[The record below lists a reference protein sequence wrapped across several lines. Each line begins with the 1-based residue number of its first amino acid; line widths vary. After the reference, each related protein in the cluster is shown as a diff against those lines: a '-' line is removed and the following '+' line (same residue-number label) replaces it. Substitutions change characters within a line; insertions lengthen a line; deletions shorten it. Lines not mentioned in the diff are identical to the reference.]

1 MPDDSKSPYDEDS
14 EEDRQYYLA
23 YLIPALVFM
32 AKVGVN
38 MTFQNT
44 YQASFGENLIFP
56 FYKRATAIGICNFI
70 ARTVTITSSL
80 AAELDRPWPA
90 ALLISGTS
98 LAFIAIFFLPS
109 RDAEIEYEKKLL
121 ELEKQKM
128 DGGEDKEKDE

>member
-1 MPDDSKSPYDEDS
+1 MPDDKKSPYDEDS
-14 EEDRQYYLA
+14 EDDRQYYLA

-44 YQASFGENLIFP
+44 YLASFGENLIFP

-70 ARTVTITSSL
+70 ARAITCTSSL

-90 ALLISGTS
+90 VILISGTG
-98 LAFIAIFFLPS
+98 LAIIAIFFLPT
-109 RDAEIEYEKKLL
+109 RDQEIEYENKLKND
-121 ELEKQKM
+121 EKMSKN
-128 DGGEDKEKDE
+128 DN

>member
-1 MPDDSKSPYDEDS
+1 
-14 EEDRQYYLA
+14 
-23 YLIPALVFM
+23 M
-32 AKVGVN
+32 AKVGVS

-90 ALLISGTS
+90 ALLISATG
-98 LAFIAIFFLPS
+98 LAFIAIFFLPYRS
-109 RDAEIEYEKKLL
+109 EEIEYEKKLA
-121 ELEKQKM
+121 EMEKN
-128 DGGEDKEKDE
+128 KDNKGK